1 MTEISM
7 RAAPDRLK
15 AKLAVMGE
23 DDLGTRDLWMFGP
36 LFAILVAIPLAIAV
50 VLSASLWF
58 AANSADRFGAD
69 NSFASRWENVYTR

>member
-1 MTEISM
+1 M

-15 AKLAVMGE
+15 AKLAAMGE

-50 VLSASLWF
+50 VLSATLWF
-58 AANSADRFGAD
+58 AANSVDRFGAD
-69 NSFASRWENVYTR
+69 NNSFASRWENVYTR

>member
-1 MTEISM
+1 MHAS
-7 RAAPDRLK
+7 PDRLK
-15 AKLAVMGE
+15 AKLTPMGE

-50 VLSASLWF
+50 VLSATVWF
-58 AANSADRFGAD
+58 AANSADRFGSD